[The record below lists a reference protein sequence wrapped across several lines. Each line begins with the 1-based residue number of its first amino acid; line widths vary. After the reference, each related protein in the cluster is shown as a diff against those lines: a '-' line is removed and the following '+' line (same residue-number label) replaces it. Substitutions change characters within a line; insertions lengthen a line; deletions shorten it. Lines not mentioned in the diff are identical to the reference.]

1 MCLISSSPSP
11 EDFAEDNIF
20 SNCARLSADASN
32 GAVIGEA
39 ESPGTAALGSADDAL
54 ARMRFIHG
62 LSIGP
67 GVITG
72 KWTEG
77 QRAETENEPEDRAKS
92 PEVPCGIAP
101 IDRFCP
107 HQRHT
112 IFCALLCGHLQLVQ
126 IQTVSADG
134 CSVQTLGLPRCL
146 PADPAVF
153 RSVCIF
159 FSSSATRRSCRI
171 SFLLGE
177 YCQDDQGVYRFESHA
192 GIADVP

>member
-1 MCLISSSPSP
+1 MSSSPSP
-11 EDFAEDNIF
+11 EDLAEDNMF

-32 GAVIGEA
+32 SAVFGESKQIGAPVE
-39 ESPGTAALGSADDAL
+39 SADGAL
-54 ARMRFIHG
+54 ARTRFIHG

-92 PEVPCGIAP
+92 PEVLCGLAP
-101 IDRFCP
+101 VDRFCP

-134 CSVQTLGLPRCL
+134 CSVHTPGLPLCL
-146 PADPAVF
+146 LADPAVF
-153 RSVCIF
+153 SSV
-159 FSSSATRRSCRI
+159 
-171 SFLLGE
+171 
-177 YCQDDQGVYRFESHA
+177 
-192 GIADVP
+192 